1 MYRNIISLGFNCSVA
16 ASLRKYGLRNR
27 DYPFDWGVS
36 TLEGVLAAVK
46 EKFADLLDE
55 SWITDIEDS
64 MYYHNKYQYN
74 FVHDFQ
80 DGIWNEVDFHG
91 QMQYVK
97 NKYRRKVCN
106 FLDDLECGE
115 VLFVRLIQNLQEAE
129 YIAGNME
136 SVKQILHIGPNYN
149 GNSIIWIGEKLVVE
163 YFRERN
169 IPIYEA
175 EIVWKDGNTGLLL
188 DRNEELKQRLLY
200 GQIDS
205 GRQIENL
212 LYAQHLQ
219 EEKEKKLGVEISVRD
234 KIFRI
239 MYDSHKKSV
248 LKDSL
253 QQKRIVI
260 YGANNLGMALGGMLR
275 SMDLH
280 PVYYLDKYKK
290 KVGKFIYGR
299 EVISLHQ
306 AAEYEKPD
314 VIIMAIPYE
323 GASLEEVR
331 DRLGQFFIQSRIE
344 GIGVFLDGIV
354 NEKAAE

>member
-1 MYRNIISLGFNCSVA
+1 MNKNIISLGFNCAVA

-27 DYPFDWGVS
+27 GYPFDWGVS
-36 TLEGVLAAVK
+36 RLEGVLAAVK
-46 EKFADLLDE
+46 EKFADFLDE
-55 SWITDIEDS
+55 SWITEIGDG

-80 DGIWNEVDFHG
+80 DGIWNEIDFQD

-97 NKYRRKVCN
+97 NKYSRKVCN
-106 FLDDLECGE
+106 FLGDLECGE
-115 VLFVRLIQNLQEAE
+115 ALFVRLIQNLQEAE
-129 YIAGNME
+129 YIAENME
-136 SVKQILHIGPNYN
+136 SIKQILHIGLNHN
-149 GNSIIWIGEKLVVE
+149 GNSIVWIGEKVVVE

-175 EIVWKDGNTGLLL
+175 KIVWEDGGTGLLL
-188 DRNEELKQRLLY
+188 DRNAELKQRLLY
-200 GQIDS
+200 GRIDS
-205 GRQIENL
+205 DRQMGNL

-234 KIFRI
+234 KIFQI
-239 MYDSHKKSV
+239 MYDSHKKRV

-253 QQKRIVI
+253 QQKGIVI
-260 YGANNLGMALGGMLR
+260 YGANNLGMALGGMLK

-280 PVYYLDKYKK
+280 LMYYLDKYKK
-290 KVGKFIYGR
+290 KAGTFICGK

-306 AAEYEKPD
+306 ATEYQKPD
-314 VIIMAIPYE
+314 IIIMAIPYE

-331 DRLGQFFIQSRIE
+331 DRLSQFFIQSRIE
-344 GIGVFLDGIV
+344 GIDVFLDGIL
-354 NEKAAE
+354 NEKAAD